1 MSLQLLHERDELGL
15 ERGEQL
21 AHEAPRLGG
30 AAPRLAPLP
39 ALAPLAV
46 AAVALTSLSY
56 LVTYAFVGVRSVY
69 GRIGGN
75 WPSHRLTLP

>member
-56 LVTYAFVGVRSVY
+56 LVTYALCVY
-69 GRIGGN
+69 VVTDELAETGL
-75 WPSHRLTLP
+75 HTD